1 MTADERLRD
10 VEARLAAAL
19 AAEKELRS
27 AYALLLADCERD
39 EKRHADI
46 LAAVRGRADATKTQG
61 SSKRT
66 HANTTT
72 TSDATTGAHT
82 GGAVS
87 ELTSNLRTVEGLAID
102 AREQLALVLVDV
114 FEREHATSEGALV
127 LDEPLSLESVA
138 ALRQI
143 AGDLLEILRNTRI
156 VLHSFGIKADLGDKF
171 AASDAIATDERDE
184 KAASAA

>member
-1 MTADERLRD
+1 M
-10 VEARLAAAL
+10 
-19 AAEKELRS
+19 K
-27 AYALLLADCERD
+27 
-39 EKRHADI
+39 KH
-46 LAAVRGRADATKTQG
+46 ATKTEG

-66 HANTTT
+66 HANT
-72 TSDATTGAHT
+72 SATTGDATASTHT

-87 ELTSNLRTVEGLAID
+87 ALTSNLRTVEGLAID

-114 FEREHATSEGALV
+114 FEREHATSEGMLV
-127 LDEPLSLESVA
+127 LHEPLSSESVA
-138 ALRQI
+138 ALRQL

-171 AASDAIATDERDE
+171 AASDAVATDESDE